1 MIIPET
7 EYCYELPVRECGW
20 ASLEIGNGTAVDME
34 QAQQL
39 IIVLQRWIDGEDI
52 ED

>member
-1 MIIPET
+1 MIIPEN
-7 EYCYELPVRECGW
+7 ENCYGLVVEDLGDM
-20 ASLEIGNGTAVDME
+20 LTIGDDGLAIDTE

-39 IIVLQRWIDGEDI
+39 IVVLQRWVDNEDI

>member
-1 MIIPET
+1 MIIPEN
-7 EYCYELPVRECGW
+7 EDCYGLEVEDLGW
-20 ASLEIGNGTAVDME
+20 MLSIGSDGLAIDRE

-39 IIVLQRWIDGEDI
+39 IVVLQRWIDNEDI

>member
-1 MIIPET
+1 MIIPEN
-7 EYCYELPVRECGW
+7 ENCYGLVVEDLGDTL
-20 ASLEIGNGTAVDME
+20 SIGEDGLAVDTE

-39 IIVLQRWIDGEDI
+39 IVVLQRWIDGEDI

>member
-1 MIIPET
+1 MIIPEN
-7 EYCYELPVRECGW
+7 ENCYDLVVEDLGDM
-20 ASLEIGNGTAVDME
+20 LTIGYDGLAVDTE

-39 IIVLQRWIDGEDI
+39 IVVLQRWVDNWSI